1 MTEYPELGLEVRG
14 VAASKAGQEAPASLA
29 QHYHLNARKD
39 HAVLMEHLARN
50 RADAC
55 RRERVPNPSL
65 TLTLT
70 LTLPLPLT
78 LPLTP
83 PRREL
88 QADIDPK
95 RLVVTAE
102 GRGHEMK
109 TEFIPLDREALRRKR
124 RDGRAA
130 ASERRGTMAEV
141 ARKKVMK
148 FMEDNDV
155 FFNGARERA
164 TKESRLGIEQA
175 CTPTPTLTLNPHP
188 NPNPEPEPEPDLTSS
203 RRGASTTWTRTS
215 GGRTSRPSTASRISC
230 SSTPRSRAR
239 SWARRPRTARP
250 SLCSPSST
258 GSTRSGTCRR

>member
-55 RRERVPNPSL
+55 
-65 TLTLT
+65 
-70 LTLPLPLT
+70 
-78 LPLTP
+78 
-83 PRREL
+83 RREL

-250 SLCSPSST
+250 SRCSPSST

>member
-55 RRERVPNPSL
+55 RRE
-65 TLTLT
+65 
-70 LTLPLPLT
+70 
-78 LPLTP
+78 
-83 PRREL
+83 L

-109 TEFIPLDREALRRKR
+109 TEFIPLDREVLRRKR

-148 FMEDNDV
+148 FMEENDV

-175 CTPTPTLTLNPHP
+175 CTPTPTPTLNPHP
-188 NPNPEPEPEPDLTSS
+188 KPYPEPEPEPDLTSS
-203 RRGASTTWTRTS
+203 RRGASTTLTRTS

-250 SLCSPSST
+250 SRCSPSST

>member
-1 MTEYPELGLEVRG
+1 MREYPELGLEVRG

-29 QHYHLNARKD
+29 QHYQLNARMD

-55 RRERVPNPSL
+55 RRE
-65 TLTLT
+65 
-70 LTLPLPLT
+70 
-78 LPLTP
+78 
-83 PRREL
+83 L
-88 QADIDPK
+88 QSDIDPK

-109 TEFIPLDREALRRKR
+109 TEFLPLDREALRRKR

-164 TKESRLGIEQA
+164 TKESRLGIAQA
-175 CTPTPTLTLNPHP
+175 RTPTPTLTLNPHP
-188 NPNPEPEPEPDLTSS
+188 HRNPNPEPEPDSAS
-203 RRGASTTWTRTS
+203 RRRGALTTSTRTS
-215 GGRTSRPSTASRISC
+215 GGRTSRPSTASRTSC
-230 SSTPRSRAR
+230 SNTPRSRAR

-250 SLCSPSST
+250 SPCSPSST
-258 GSTRSGTCRR
+258 GSTRSATCRR